1 MYTGKIQ
8 PSFLMDWAALMDI
21 VNLMGR
27 IELVMIVER
36 KERQIRTGV

>member
-1 MYTGKIQ
+1 
-8 PSFLMDWAALMDI
+8 MDI
-21 VNLMGR
+21 VNLTGR